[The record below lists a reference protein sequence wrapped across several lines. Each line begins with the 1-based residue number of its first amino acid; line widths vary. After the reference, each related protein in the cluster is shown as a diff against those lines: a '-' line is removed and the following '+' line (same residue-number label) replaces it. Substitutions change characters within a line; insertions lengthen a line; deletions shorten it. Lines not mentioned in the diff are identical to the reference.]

1 MEKKYFDYYIPNPF
15 QTAIVPE
22 GVVVTIT
29 NEEVK
34 PVKIKTAQK
43 ALERIKNFLKENC
56 KHWKQDVGYI
66 EQALKKAA
74 EYKKEQEQKNKD
86 NANCISKLCVDLSEL
101 EEFARI
107 MATRRFIVPQLK
119 DSIIMFYDVDK
130 RHSEAEFDLVERMM
144 DKYGNK
150 KD

>member
-66 EQALKKAA
+66 EQALKEAA
-74 EYKKEQEQKNKD
+74 EYEKEQEQKNKD
-86 NANCISKLCVDLSEL
+86 NANCISKLCVDFSEL
-101 EEFARI
+101 QEFARI
-107 MATRRFIVPQLK
+107 
-119 DSIIMFYDVDK
+119 II
-130 RHSEAEFDLVERMM
+130 
-144 DKYGNK
+144 
-150 KD
+150 